1 MLIFLQEFWNF
12 WICHVI
18 IVVAWII
25 NRRIFQCLDTQN
37 ITYKLLYAVHLT
49 CFTQSNRKF
58 YYSAIKLNFDFFYMV
73 YKKWKKKSQQKFSIM
88 VTIHWSYLLYSP
100 HNIDYLSYHIISKS
114 YLSWQKLK
122 LEMFY
127 DDEIKFSSCFPPKTG
142 ITNWLK
148 ALIHQKHKYKQI
160 RNLKDIF
167 YDLPRYERSGLRER
181 FEMKSGINDYVSFLT
196 VRHPF
201 SRILSAYRNW
211 FH

>member
-1 MLIFLQEFWNF
+1 MTHSWSIQYAYCSKLSDYQSPFYSNPSFFGGFWNSGG
-12 WICHVI
+12 
-18 IVVAWII
+18 
-25 NRRIFQCLDTQN
+25 Q
-37 ITYKLLYAVHLT
+37 KLGVKSGYFISEKEPPL
-49 CFTQSNRKF
+49 FKNPPKF
-58 YYSAIKLNFDFFYMV
+58 REPDRS
-73 YKKWKKKSQQKFSIM
+73 
-88 VTIHWSYLLYSP
+88 
-100 HNIDYLSYHIISKS
+100 IISVPWL
-114 YLSWQKLK
+114 YYRNQYTVALSLNLLKLK

-148 ALIHQKHKYKQI
+148 ALIKQKHKYKQI
-160 RNLKDIF
+160 KTLKDIF

-211 FH
+211 YHSNCSRLQRYCWHFEVGV

>member
-1 MLIFLQEFWNF
+1 MTRSIPYKVSLQLFSHEPFPRNSNLWVSISRICSKLFCEQHNLSLIWL
-12 WICHVI
+12 
-18 IVVAWII
+18 
-25 NRRIFQCLDTQN
+25 
-37 ITYKLLYAVHLT
+37 
-49 CFTQSNRKF
+49 
-58 YYSAIKLNFDFFYMV
+58 
-73 YKKWKKKSQQKFSIM
+73 
-88 VTIHWSYLLYSP
+88 
-100 HNIDYLSYHIISKS
+100 
-114 YLSWQKLK
+114 KLK

-148 ALIHQKHKYKQI
+148 ALIKQKHKYKQI
-160 RNLKDIF
+160 KTLKDIF

-211 FH
+211 YHSNCSRL